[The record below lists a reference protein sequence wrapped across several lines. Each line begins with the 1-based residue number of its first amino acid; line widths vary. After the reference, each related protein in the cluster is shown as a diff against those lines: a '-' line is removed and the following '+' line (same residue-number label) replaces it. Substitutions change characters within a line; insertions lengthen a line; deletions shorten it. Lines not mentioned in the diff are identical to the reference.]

1 MEETLFKDQLN
12 CVNTR
17 LKVERIGVTIVKKG
31 NRLYL
36 RGTFPPRPGS
46 TKSRPHQQEIALGL
60 LAKAE
65 ELFTAEKEARKVGGL
80 LALGEF
86 DWKPLLR
93 HAPKDEYPCS
103 TTRARVKQEAEEQGE
118 REQGE
123 TTTVLVLRPSNE
135 LIVECYHQLTAW
147 AGQRAWAFGILA
159 NYGLRSHESFED
171 WVKQE
176 AGEQGEREQEE
187 REQEERE
194 QGETTTVLVLRPSNE
209 LIVEC
214 YHRLPASARQRT
226 WAFSVLASYGFRS
239 QELLSFR
246 IALGR
251 FKSDNGVLTVGAGK
265 TGARQTW
272 PVHREWVEQFSLL
285 GVKVPQCTG
294 KRGRDCGQR
303 ILQYFWQ
310 NNIPFRPYDLRPCW
324 VIRSIH
330 WLGYFP
336 GRAANG
342 HSAIMP
348 SQTYQAGLAFQHHQQ
363 ACERMLTPAISSPAV
378 SKKGRHRTV
387 ATIGSSEN
395 AKILSKM
402 EFFTKL
408 S

>member
-1 MEETLFKDQLN
+1 MMEETLFKDQLN

-17 LKVERIGVTIVKKG
+17 LKAGRIGVTIVKKG

-65 ELFTAEKEARKVGGL
+65 GLFTAEKEARKVGGL

-86 DWKPLLR
+86 DWKHYVR
-93 HAPKDEYPCS
+93 HAPKDEHPCS
-103 TTRARVKQEAEEQGE
+103 TTRDRVKQEAGEQGE

-123 TTTVLVLRPSNE
+123 TRTGLLLRPSNE

-176 AGEQGEREQEE
+176 AGEQGEREQG
-187 REQEERE
+187 ERE
-194 QGETTTVLVLRPSNE
+194 QGDTGAELVLRPSNE

-214 YHRLPASARQRT
+214 YHRLPASVWQGA
-226 WAFSVLASYGFRS
+226 WAFGVLAICGLRPHES
-239 QELLSFR
+239 LLFH
-246 IALGR
+246 IDLGR
-251 FKSDNGVLTVGAGK
+251 FKSDNGVLTVVALK

-272 PVHREWVEQFSLL
+272 PVHPEWVEQFSLL

-310 NNIPFRPYDLRPCW
+310 NNIPFRPYELQPCW

-330 WLGYFP
+330 YGLDISL
-336 GRAANG
+336 AA
-342 HSAIMP
+342 
-348 SQTYQAGLAFQHHQQ
+348 QQ
-363 ACERMLTPAISSPAV
+363 MGIRV
-378 SKKGRHRTV
+378 
-387 ATIGSSEN
+387 
-395 AKILSKM
+395 
-402 EFFTKL
+402 
-408 S
+408 

>member
-1 MEETLFKDQLN
+1 MMEETLFKDQLN

-86 DWKPLLR
+86 DWEPYVR
-93 HAPKDEYPCS
+93 HAPKDERPC
-103 TTRARVKQEAEEQGE
+103 
-118 REQGE
+118 
-123 TTTVLVLRPSNE
+123 
-135 LIVECYHQLTAW
+135 LTI
-147 AGQRAWAFGILA
+147 G
-159 NYGLRSHESFED
+159 D

-176 AGEQGEREQEE
+176 AGEQGETRT
-187 REQEERE
+187 
-194 QGETTTVLVLRPSNE
+194 GLVLRPSNE

-214 YHRLPASARQRT
+214 YHRLPAWAGQRA
-226 WAFSVLASYGFRS
+226 WAFSVLTSCGFRS
-239 QELLSFR
+239 QELVSFR
-246 IALGR
+246 MALGR
-251 FKSDNGVLTVGAGK
+251 FKSDNGVLTVRAGK